1 MRPAWSLRAI
11 AVLFAAILPLSG
23 CALTTGHVDL
33 TYEPMAETTKVA
45 RPNSPHVTVEVL
57 DKRPTQAVGQKI
69 NGLGMKSAD
78 IVPNSDVPALLKS
91 AFETELSNRGFSEG
105 TGGNTILVRLG
116 NFQNQYKLG
125 LISGEATAS
134 MGMEVSV
141 IRADGSV
148 AYKRYI
154 RSERNDWV
162 EITGEDNA
170 QRMLNAAM
178 RDAVAMVFNDHAF
191 IEAVTKS

>member
-1 MRPAWSLRAI
+1 
-11 AVLFAAILPLSG
+11 
-23 CALTTGHVDL
+23 
-33 TYEPMAETTKVA
+33 
-45 RPNSPHVTVEVL
+45 
-57 DKRPTQAVGQKI
+57 
-69 NGLGMKSAD
+69 MKSAD